1 MGGVGREGSAR
12 ATDSKALEKISKQAN
27 MRQAT
32 AYKKILAK
40 ILDNWHC
47 KKGSNAKFEI

>member
-1 MGGVGREGSAR
+1 MGGVGRAAR

-32 AYKKILAK
+32 AYKKKILAK